1 MMIASYYIVVV
12 FIDPL
17 QGLYA
22 ILSGDTVDCLV
33 FFLPL
38 DGYGKAPHKSLQKKP
53 SFRKTKTDKADART
67 IAMTLISDV
76 NLKSCSDISYHN
88 EELKSLTRY
97 RFDKAQE
104 RAQLKQSV
112 SRLVTIL
119 FPAYQG

>member
-1 MMIASYYIVVV
+1 MVTER
-12 FIDPL
+12 L
-17 QGLYA
+17 HTNLYR
-22 ILSGDTVDCLV
+22 
-33 FFLPL
+33 
-38 DGYGKAPHKSLQKKP
+38 KSL